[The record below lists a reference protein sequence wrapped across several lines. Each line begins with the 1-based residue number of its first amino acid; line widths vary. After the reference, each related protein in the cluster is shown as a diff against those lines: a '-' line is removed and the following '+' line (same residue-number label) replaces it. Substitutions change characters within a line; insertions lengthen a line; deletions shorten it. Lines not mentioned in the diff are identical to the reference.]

1 MIIDKI
7 IKDFR
12 DKNIVV
18 DKKRKDILLQDNKEK
33 YISRGRKKKK

>member
-7 IKDFR
+7 IKDF

-33 YISRGRKKKK
+33 YISRSRKKKK